1 MASTA
6 CSYDTF
12 DNARLI
18 VFLLWTRL
26 GRHRLE
32 PGAFTVFA
40 TLCPGDLSYS
50 YTCRRVSQI
59 RVAERYQAV
68 HASRDVSLV
77 NTTSAKFDL
86 DAVFTA
92 HYSAVTRAIARVI
105 GDPGRAEELAVDVFW
120 RLCKTSGAQGESAPG
135 WLRRTAVRLATGSSW

>member
-1 MASTA
+1 MQQSARSELGQLRLEETWYGEQWSSAYLPSVDGANFLAADMASTA

-18 VFLLWTRL
+18 VLLLWTRQ
-26 GRHRLE
+26 GRHRFE

-50 YTCRRVSQI
+50 FTCGRVSQI

-68 HASRDVSLV
+68 HASNSVQ
-77 NTTSAKFDL
+77 
-86 DAVFTA
+86 
-92 HYSAVTRAIARVI
+92 
-105 GDPGRAEELAVDVFW
+105 W
-120 RLCKTSGAQGESAPG
+120 RCE
-135 WLRRTAVRLATGSSW
+135 